1 MFLND
6 FGSAVPEGEE
16 TYFEGALQRAP
27 EHILQAFKNKELYIP
42 KKSDDYEMIVRLLY
56 ERVNPSEFAAIRG
69 TLNADEISKF
79 WKVIFELLM
88 LLKLTIL

>member
-6 FGSAVPEGEE
+6 FGSAVLEGEE

-56 ERVNPSEFAAIRG
+56 ERVNPSEFVAIRG